1 MNKSIILC
9 GFMGTGKSTAGQIV
23 AEKLGLP
30 FIDMDVEIERR
41 ARKTIAMIFEQDG
54 EAAFRQLEA
63 SLAQELGAAEERRV
77 IAAGGG
83 ALLHPASR
91 LALEKAGDLICLT
104 CETPALIQRLPR
116 DATRPLLKG
125 GNQQQAIKDLLAAR
139 QESYWTIPW
148 QIDTTY
154 QTPEQTATRSVCI
167 ASRRELPVLC
177 AGGSYTISLGCGLLE
192 HCGDILYQC
201 GAAPES
207 QVVVVSNPKVGGF
220 YYETARRS
228 LEQRSYRVRQITV
241 PDGEPYKTLATVADI
256 YTQLAEMGVER
267 SDTLLALGGGV
278 VGDLAGFAAAT
289 YLRGVRFVQVPTSL
303 LAMVDASVG
312 GKTGVD
318 LPQGK
323 NLVGAFKQ
331 PAAVIIDPDC
341 LKTLPEAELRSGSA
355 EVIKSGLLGDA
366 ELFAAL
372 AAGAGQPDE
381 WRSPQGLDWIE
392 RALRVKIRIVEE
404 DPYEGGRRALLNLG
418 HTPGH
423 ALEALSGYTLRH
435 GEAVS
440 IGMVAA
446 ARLAVEL
453 GAAPPELSG
462 QLEALLKAYGLP
474 TACPPYPVA
483 DLLTAMQQDKK
494 RRQGK
499 LRWVLPVRPGEAIL
513 HDDVPETLVRQTLIG
528 MGARESL

>member
-30 FIDMDVEIERR
+30 FIDMDVELERR
-41 ARKTIAMIFEQDG
+41 ARKSIAAIFEQNG

-83 ALLHPASR
+83 ALLNPDSR
-91 LALEKAGDLICLT
+91 LAMEKAGDLICLT
-104 CETPALIQRLPR
+104 CETPALLKRLPK

-125 GNQQQAIKDLLAAR
+125 GNQHQAIKTLLAAR

-154 QTPEQTATRSVCI
+154 LTPEQTADGAI
-167 ASRRELPVLC
+167 AIARRRELPVLC
-177 AGGSYTISLGCGLLE
+177 AGGSYTIDLGCGLLE
-192 HCGDILYQC
+192 HCGDILYQY
-201 GAAPES
+201 GATPES
-207 QVVVVSNPKVGGF
+207 RVIVVTNPLIGGY
-220 YYETARRS
+220 YYETVRRS
-228 LEQRSYRVRQITV
+228 LERRNYQIEQISI
-241 PDGEPYKTLATVADI
+241 PDGEQSKTLATVADI
-256 YTQLAEMGVER
+256 YARLADLGVER
-267 SDTLLALGGGV
+267 GDTLLALGGGV
-278 VGDLAGFAAAT
+278 VGDLTGFAAAT

-331 PAAVIIDPDC
+331 PAAVIIDPNC

-366 ELFAAL
+366 DLFEAL
-372 AAGAGQPDE
+372 AAGTGQPDE
-381 WRSPQGLDWIE
+381 WRSPKGMDWIE

-404 DPYEGGRRALLNLG
+404 DPYEGGQRALLNLG

-423 ALEALSGYTLRH
+423 ALEALSLYTLRH

-440 IGMVAA
+440 IGMLAA
-446 ARLAVEL
+446 ARLAAEL
-453 GAAPPELSG
+453 KIAQPELSE
-462 QLEALLKAYGLP
+462 QLEALLKTYGLP
-474 TACPPYPVA
+474 AACPPHPAA
-483 DLLTAMQQDKK
+483 DILAAMQQDKK

-499 LRWVLPVRPGEAIL
+499 LRWVLPVRPGEAII
-513 HDDVPETLVRQTLIG
+513 HDDVPEALIRKTLIG
-528 MGARESL
+528 MGAKEGR

>member
-1 MNKSIILC
+1 
-9 GFMGTGKSTAGQIV
+9 
-23 AEKLGLP
+23 
-30 FIDMDVEIERR
+30 
-41 ARKTIAMIFEQDG
+41 
-54 EAAFRQLEA
+54 
-63 SLAQELGAAEERRV
+63 
-77 IAAGGG
+77 
-83 ALLHPASR
+83 
-91 LALEKAGDLICLT
+91 
-104 CETPALIQRLPR
+104 
-116 DATRPLLKG
+116 
-125 GNQQQAIKDLLAAR
+125 
-139 QESYWTIPW
+139 
-148 QIDTTY
+148 
-154 QTPEQTATRSVCI
+154 
-167 ASRRELPVLC
+167 
-177 AGGSYTISLGCGLLE
+177 
-192 HCGDILYQC
+192 
-201 GAAPES
+201 
-207 QVVVVSNPKVGGF
+207 VVSNPKVGGF